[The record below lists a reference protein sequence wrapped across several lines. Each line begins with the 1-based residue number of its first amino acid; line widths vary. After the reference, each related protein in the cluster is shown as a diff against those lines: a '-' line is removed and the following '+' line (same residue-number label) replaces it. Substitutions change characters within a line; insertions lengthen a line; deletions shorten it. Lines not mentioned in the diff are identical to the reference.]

1 MEIIDAS
8 HLTAEQKESA
18 SAALTSCMAAESA
31 NTNAPSHY
39 ANLEKAVICSYE
51 AMAKNVIFKSF
62 KNNYKHWKLFSNK
75 NQTIIYPSN
84 RAANLR
90 PVRWCIK

>member
-8 HLTAEQKESA
+8 HLSAEQKESA
-18 SAALTSCMAAESA
+18 SAALTSYMAAESA
-31 NTNAPSHY
+31 NTKAPPHY

-62 KNNYKHWKLFSNK
+62 ENNYKHRKLFSK
-75 NQTIIYPSN
+75 NQTIIYLSN